1 MMQTTVHSRRQI
13 IEAALARHPDAVAQ
27 ASIRLWER
35 LAPELVSI
43 IGEGG
48 FKPLYARSVR
58 LSCAQYPWLAP
69 AAAAAPGEARFVQLQ
84 ALLQAR
90 DQAQALQGSAALF
103 NIFLD
108 LLASLIGEVLT
119 THLLSSAW
127 RQETSATP
135 AKDFSR

>member
-1 MMQTTVHSRRQI
+1 MQNTVHSRRQLI
-13 IEAALARHPDAVAQ
+13 QATLARHPEAVVQ
-27 ASIRLWER
+27 ASILLWER
-35 LAPELVSI
+35 LTPELVSI

-48 FKPLYARSVR
+48 FRPLYTRSVR
-58 LSCAQYPWLAP
+58 LSCAHYPWLAP
-69 AAAAAPGEARFVQLQ
+69 AAALAPGEARFAALQ
-84 ALLQAR
+84 ALLEAQ

-127 RQETSATP
+127 SQGTCTTP
-135 AKDFSR
+135 AKDFLR

>member
-1 MMQTTVHSRRQI
+1 MMQITVHSHRQI
-13 IEAALARHPDAVAQ
+13 IEAALARHPEAVVLVT
-27 ASIRLWER
+27 ICLWQR

-69 AAAAAPGEARFVQLQ
+69 AAAAAPGEERFAPLQ
-84 ALLQAR
+84 ALLQAQ
-90 DQAQALQGSAALF
+90 DLTQALQGSAALF

-127 RQETSATP
+127 SQGTSATP